1 MAPNRYASLDT
12 TGAAV
17 TATGKA
23 CVSQENYLAQSQVHV
38 IRQGDVVR
46 GVIQLPEEVQ
56 GIGILNASLDRTVDV
71 PAGLAVVV
79 TDSSGDVHVS
89 NVKGTVNAPK

>member
-1 MAPNRYASLDT
+1 M
-12 TGAAV
+12 
-17 TATGKA
+17 
-23 CVSQENYLAQSQVHV
+23 
-38 IRQGDVVR
+38 
-46 GVIQLPEEVQ
+46 IQLPEEVK
-56 GIGILNASLDRTVDV
+56 GIGILNATLDRTVDV